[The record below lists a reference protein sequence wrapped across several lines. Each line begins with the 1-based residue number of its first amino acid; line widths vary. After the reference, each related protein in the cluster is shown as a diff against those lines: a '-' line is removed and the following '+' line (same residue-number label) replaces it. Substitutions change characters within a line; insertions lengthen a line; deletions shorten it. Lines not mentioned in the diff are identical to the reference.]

1 MQRYDNYLDYATFF
15 CFYLSISVFWST
27 FAVEMKRTAEQI
39 ALDKERAR
47 LMRRFH
53 SACADYGLLEDGDH
67 VLIGLSGGKDSLLL
81 TELLGRQAR
90 IYKPS
95 IRVTAVYVSVE
106 NIGYQTD
113 VAYLQ
118 SYCDEWGVPFVHKTT
133 RYDELP
139 AEHRNKNHCF
149 LCSWYRR
156 NALFDVA
163 REMGCN
169 KIALGHHRDDILE
182 TLLLNMVYG
191 GNIST
196 MPPMLQLDKMP
207 LRIIRPLCLCDEAD
221 IRRYAEMAGYKK
233 QVKSCPF
240 EQESSRARTKNILG
254 VLAELNPQVRDS
266 MWAAMENIKGQ
277 YLPKR
282 KINE

>member
-47 LMRRFH
+47 
-53 SACADYGLLEDGDH
+53 
-67 VLIGLSGGKDSLLL
+67 
-81 TELLGRQAR
+81 
-90 IYKPS
+90 
-95 IRVTAVYVSVE
+95 
-106 NIGYQTD
+106 QTD

-118 SYCDEWGVPFVHKTT
+118 SYCEEWGVPFVHKTT

-156 NALFDVA
+156 KALFDVA

-282 KINE
+282 KSGLNR